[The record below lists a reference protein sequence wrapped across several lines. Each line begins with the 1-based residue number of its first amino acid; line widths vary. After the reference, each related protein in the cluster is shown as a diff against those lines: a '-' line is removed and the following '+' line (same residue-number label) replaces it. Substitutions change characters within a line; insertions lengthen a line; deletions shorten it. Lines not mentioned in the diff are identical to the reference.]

1 MSSWLVV
8 INAWLVNI
16 LIPPSLVLFVVLA
29 NACSLTQMV
38 TDPQVQGI
46 KFWSVAHC
54 GLGMPLDSQA
64 GPSLKVEK
72 ENIKWRQVEEH
83 QYLWTINYS
92 DILSPNLFFST
103 SAMRSLLCEV
113 QGRQGDTGILMD
125 FVPGQGLGPRID
137 HDTEWSG
144 LPHRRYS

>member
-46 KFWSVAHC
+46 KF
-54 GLGMPLDSQA
+54 
-64 GPSLKVEK
+64 
-72 ENIKWRQVEEH
+72 
-83 QYLWTINYS
+83 
-92 DILSPNLFFST
+92 
-103 SAMRSLLCEV
+103 
-113 QGRQGDTGILMD
+113 
-125 FVPGQGLGPRID
+125 
-137 HDTEWSG
+137 
-144 LPHRRYS
+144 